1 MKTNLTLIGMPGA
14 GKSTVGIILAKDMGF
29 GFIDTDVLIQI
40 NQQKTLQQILDESD
54 HLTLRNI
61 EEKEI
66 LKLNVQ
72 KHIIATGG
80 SVAYSPSAMELLQK
94 ISHVV
99 FLKVDIDELKRRIH
113 NYETRGIAKAPTQT
127 FMELFEERQRL
138 YEKYAEITITGGGLN
153 QNEIADEIQKLTR
166 SFFKA

>member
-66 LKLNVQ
+66 LKLNIQ

-94 ISHVV
+94 ISRIV

-127 FMELFEERQRL
+127 FMELFEERQQL
-138 YEKYAEITITGGGLN
+138 YEKYAEITIIGGTLN

-166 SFFKA
+166 SFF